1 MAVFLRNHSRDY
13 AKVGSVRL
21 NENLIR
27 PFFDKSNHKTRD
39 FIFSSKLNLI
49 MAKYTVE
56 LDEDEECI
64 VEFFVKTSGFGSVNS
79 WLKHVMTNGNE
90 YVQDLVSQM
99 LEDYHR
105 RKNEFCK
112 EIGVTIEEV
121 ERIKRSINK
130 LKKEH
135 PERYLPVKLD
145 TS

>member
-1 MAVFLRNHSRDY
+1 
-13 AKVGSVRL
+13 
-21 NENLIR
+21 
-27 PFFDKSNHKTRD
+27 
-39 FIFSSKLNLI
+39 